1 MDVTTHQPVL
11 TRDDAETLMHIFDSS
26 RTDNSVKNRW
36 NCTIKRKVELG
47 LYKDE
52 ADSVSLD
59 IQQFVEGEVQHLL
72 S

>member
-1 MDVTTHQPVL
+1 
-11 TRDDAETLMHIFDSS
+11 MHIFDSYS

>member
-1 MDVTTHQPVL
+1 
-11 TRDDAETLMHIFDSS
+11 MHIFDSS
-26 RTDNSVKNRW
+26 RTDNSVKNHW
-36 NCTIKRKVELG
+36 NGTIKRKVELG